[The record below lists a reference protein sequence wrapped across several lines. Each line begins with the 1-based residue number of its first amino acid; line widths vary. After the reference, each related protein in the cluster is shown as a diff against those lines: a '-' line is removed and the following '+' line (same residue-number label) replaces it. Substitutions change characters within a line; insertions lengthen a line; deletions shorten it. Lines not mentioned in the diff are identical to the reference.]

1 MMSVIFKEQI
11 EKIVLKLQEK
21 EDRNNEWKIKFSK
34 IEGNYLKA
42 KKKLSEEKESIVILQ
57 LKLGE
62 IQNLNVVQER
72 KLAKLRSKNSK
83 RG

>member
-1 MMSVIFKEQI
+1 
-11 EKIVLKLQEK
+11 
-21 EDRNNEWKIKFSK
+21 
-34 IEGNYLKA
+34 LKA